1 MKNTIFTTN
10 KNRDIELTNMGF
22 GGVPIGNLY
31 RSLSDQEAQET
42 LTATW
47 ESDIRYFD
55 TAPQYGHGLS
65 EQRMGEFFK
74 QYPRDSYVIST
85 KVGRILEPCNPGEQ
99 NTETFFD
106 IPNYKV
112 VYDYSYDG
120 VMRSYEESLKRLQ
133 MDHVDI
139 LYVHDVDIFTHGS
152 KEASDQRIEEFLNGG
167 YQALCELRDAGDVK
181 AIGAGVNDW
190 EVCETLALRGDF
202 DLFLL
207 AGRYTLLEQEALN
220 SFLPLCEQKN
230 IGIILGGPFNS
241 GILATGPVEG
251 AKYNYADAPAEILD
265 RVREIETLCKKYQ
278 VPLPSAAIQFPL
290 LHPSVCSVIPGG
302 RTPLE
307 VQRNVESL
315 QIDIPDELWSDLRDA
330 GFIHPDAPV
339 KRA

>member
-47 ESDIRYFD
+47 ESGIRYFD

-74 QYPRDSYVIST
+74 QHPRDSYVIST
-85 KVGRILEPCNPGEQ
+85 KVGRILEPCKPGEQ

-330 GFIHPDAPV
+330 GFIHPDAPI